1 MQIKRSSILSQAVK
15 RLSFSATS
23 TPFLRFA
30 SLSALGLALC
40 LSLNGCSI
48 ANEDETEQKIEVT
61 ETKKTEQEMTP
72 VEKFIAECDR
82 CVLGDISHLPEL
94 IATYQSSYTGR
105 TDYTPESFTY
115 QHLEPTLAFE
125 RCAQKAAQEGDRSA
139 FDSMIIRP
147 ARVARIARYFYAMN
161 NPTQGAFWLQRI
173 INTQG
178 EVRGLEVAGRIFI
191 QDTRTIGVG
200 VRLLEQSARLGNRN
214 ARQMLLGL
222 MNPGS
227 TYYQEITRNTLSDS
241 TDGEDSNSGDSA
253 TDSLQSSL
261 SDDINATR
269 AARRAAINDQHSL
282 RNRAQAQ
289 QNISNLAAKQAEA
302 DAAFAADAATE
313 ADTADAD
320 TVLLNGSNSPA
331 TSENTPPQTATAPEG
346 SAMDAINST
355 DGELNV
361 PLEVYATKT
370 PNTANTAAQASAT
383 AGATASKSGANTSSS
398 SGQVGSTL
406 VPNAQLRNQLQ
417 NQERLRS
424 LETRAEEAAQR
435 ARARIAEKHGQTQQ
449 PASAPAPAQSQDSA
463 N

>member
-30 SLSALGLALC
+30 SLSALSLALC

-94 IATYQSSYTGR
+94 IATYQSTYTGR

-241 TDGEDSNSGDSA
+241 TDGEDSNSADSA
-253 TDSLQSSL
+253 SDSLQSSL

-269 AARRAAINDQHSL
+269 AARRTAINDQHSL
-282 RNRAQAQ
+282 QNRAQAQ

-302 DAAFAADAATE
+302 DAALADDADTE

-435 ARARIAEKHGQTQQ
+435 ARARIAEKHGQAQQ
-449 PASAPAPAQSQDSA
+449 PEPAPAPTPNQDYA

>member
-1 MQIKRSSILSQAVK
+1 
-15 RLSFSATS
+15 
-23 TPFLRFA
+23 
-30 SLSALGLALC
+30 
-40 LSLNGCSI
+40 
-48 ANEDETEQKIEVT
+48 
-61 ETKKTEQEMTP
+61 
-72 VEKFIAECDR
+72 
-82 CVLGDISHLPEL
+82 
-94 IATYQSSYTGR
+94 
-105 TDYTPESFTY
+105 
-115 QHLEPTLAFE
+115 
-125 RCAQKAAQEGDRSA
+125 
-139 FDSMIIRP
+139 
-147 ARVARIARYFYAMN
+147 
-161 NPTQGAFWLQRI
+161 
-173 INTQG
+173 
-178 EVRGLEVAGRIFI
+178 
-191 QDTRTIGVG
+191 
-200 VRLLEQSARLGNRN
+200 
-214 ARQMLLGL
+214 

-435 ARARIAEKHGQTQQ
+435 AHARIAEKHGQTQQ